1 MTFSMDLNALP
12 LPEEDEQPYEE
23 PEEVDYAQEEHV
35 ESAVAILRREREE
48 RRKKLKREQQDEGS
62 RQHPQQIRNEYAPP
76 IKVGRGRIKEAPQ
89 GWLDCP
95 AFGEPIDR
103 IIPSKVPLDETF
115 NESVPPGKRYSSK
128 QAINKQRKAGREIG
142 LVIDLTNTS
151 RYYSPAEWTK
161 QGTKHVKIPCKGRDA
176 VPDNESVNEFVYE
189 VMAFLERQKQ
199 SRTPKYI
206 LVHCTH
212 GHNRTGFMI
221 VHYLMR
227 THISWVAE
235 AINIFAQRRPPGI
248 YKRDYIEALYSFYHE
263 VPENMIVTC
272 PSTPEWKSPFDLDL
286 NGEAKQDDDDDAG
299 DLAPVH
305 NEVEEKVITNDDVL
319 GDAVPF
325 DQQEA
330 LRILCYRLLEL
341 PLTRGHAQ
349 FPGSH
354 PVSLNSDN
362 LQLLRQ
368 RYYYA
373 TWKADGT
380 RYMMLIMRDGCFLI
394 DRNFCFRRVQMRFPH
409 RNLNEGLH
417 SMTLID
423 GEMIIDTIPDSGLK
437 RRYLAY
443 DLMALDS
450 VSKTKLPFA
459 ERWRLLQ
466 DEIIRPRYSEKEQF
480 ESGAKTNPIYR
491 YDMELFSARRKD
503 FWLLSTAKKVLK
515 GFIPSLCHDADG
527 LIFQGWDDPYVTR
540 THEGLLKW
548 KYPEMNSVDF
558 LFEVGSDNRQL
569 VFLYER
575 GKKKLMD
582 GSRMVFPNE
591 EDPSSISGRIV
602 ECSWN
607 KQDQCWVCMRVRS
620 DKSTPNDINT
630 YRKVMRSITDN
641 ITEDKLLEEI
651 NEISSLPM
659 YADRK
664 KADER
669 MAQAHAKMAQHRRKM
684 MPPQ

>member
-1 MTFSMDLNALP
+1 MDLNASP
-12 LPEEDEQPYEE
+12 LPEDDEQQPYH
-23 PEEVDYAQEEHV
+23 EVVEVEYAQEEHV
-35 ESAVAILRREREE
+35 ESAVATMRREREE
-48 RRKKLKREQQDEGS
+48 RRKKLKREHQDDGS
-62 RQHPQQIRNEYAPP
+62 RLHSQQIRNDYVPQT
-76 IKVGRGRIKEAPQ
+76 KRYSRIKEAPQ

-95 AFGEPIDR
+95 AFGEPIDK

-128 QAINKQRKAGREIG
+128 QLVNKQRKAGREIG
-142 LVIDLTNTS
+142 LVIDLTNTT
-151 RYYSPAEWTK
+151 RYYSPAEWTR

-176 VPDNESVNEFVYE
+176 VPDNESVNVFVYE
-189 VMAFLERQKQ
+189 AMMFLDRQKQ
-199 SRTPKYI
+199 SKNPKYI

-221 VHYLMR
+221 IHYLMR
-227 THISWVAE
+227 THVSCVAE

-263 VPENMIVTC
+263 VPENMIAC
-272 PSTPEWKSPFDLDL
+272 PPTPEWKRPDDLDL
-286 NGEAKQDDDDDAG
+286 NGEAKQDDDDDNG
-299 DLAPVH
+299 EHEPPN
-305 NEVEEKVITNDDVL
+305 NESVDKVITNDDVL
-319 GDAVPF
+319 GDAVPY

-330 LRILCYRLLEL
+330 LRVLCYRLLDM
-341 PLTRGHAQ
+341 PLGRGHTQ

-354 PVSLNSDN
+354 PVSLNSEN

-409 RNLNEGLH
+409 KSLEGLH
-417 SMTLID
+417 DMTLVD
-423 GEMIIDTIPDSGLK
+423 GEMIIDTVPESGLK

-443 DLMALDS
+443 DLMALDA
-450 VSKTKLPFA
+450 VSKTKLPFS
-459 ERWRLLQ
+459 ERWRMLE
-466 DEIIRPRYSEKEQF
+466 DEIIRPRYHEKKQF
-480 ESGAKTNPIYR
+480 ESGAKSNPFYK
-491 YDMELFSARRKD
+491 YDMELFSVRRKD
-503 FWLLSTAKKVLK
+503 FWLLSTVTKLLK
-515 GFIPSLCHDADG
+515 EFIPKLCHDADG

-558 LFEVGSDNRQL
+558 LFELTNDNRQL

-582 GSRMVFPNE
+582 GARIVFSE
-591 EDPSSISGRIV
+591 HDQPSVAGKIV

-607 KQDQCWVCMRVRS
+607 KEEQCWACMRVRY

-641 ITEDKLLEEI
+641 ITEVKLLEEI
-651 NEISSLPM
+651 DEIRRLPM
-659 YADRK
+659 YADRI
-664 KADER
+664 
-669 MAQAHAKMAQHRRKM
+669 AQAHAKMAQHRRR
-684 MPPQ
+684 

>member
-1 MTFSMDLNALP
+1 MTFSMDLNASP
-12 LPEEDEQPYEE
+12 LPEDDEQQPYEE
-23 PEEVDYAQEEHV
+23 AVEVDYAQEGHV
-35 ESAVAILRREREE
+35 ESAVATMRREREE
-48 RRKKLKREQQDEGS
+48 RRRKLKREKQDDGS
-62 RQHPQQIRNEYAPP
+62 RLHSQQIRNDYVPQP
-76 IKVGRGRIKEAPQ
+76 KRPSRIKEAPQ

-95 AFGEPIDR
+95 AFGEPIEK

-128 QAINKQRKAGREIG
+128 QLVNKQRKAGRDIG
-142 LVIDLTNTS
+142 LVIDLTNTT

-176 VPDNESVNEFVYE
+176 VPDNESVNVFVYE
-189 VMAFLERQKQ
+189 AMMFLDRQKQ
-199 SRTPKYI
+199 SKNPKYI

-221 VHYLMR
+221 IHYLMR
-227 THISWVAE
+227 THVSCVAE
-235 AINIFAQRRPPGI
+235 AISIFAQRRPPGI
-248 YKRDYIEALYSFYHE
+248 YKRDYIEALYKFYHE
-263 VPENMIVTC
+263 VPENMMIAC
-272 PSTPEWKSPFDLDL
+272 PPTPEWKRPDDLDL
-286 NGEAKQDDDDDAG
+286 NGEAKQDNDDDNG
-299 DLAPVH
+299 DLEPPN
-305 NEVEEKVITNDDVL
+305 NESKVKVITNDDVL
-319 GDAVPF
+319 GDAVPY

-330 LRILCYRLLEL
+330 LRVLCYRLLEM
-341 PLTRGHAQ
+341 PLVRGHTQ

-354 PVSLNSDN
+354 PVSLNSEN

-409 RNLNEGLH
+409 KSLEGLH
-417 SMTLID
+417 DMTLID
-423 GEMIIDTIPDSGLK
+423 GEMIIDTVPKSGLK

-443 DLMALDS
+443 DLMALDA
-450 VSKTKLPFA
+450 VSKTKLPFS
-459 ERWRLLQ
+459 ERWRMLE
-466 DEIIRPRYSEKEQF
+466 DEIIRPRYHEKKQF
-480 ESGAKTNPIYR
+480 ESGAKSNPLYK
-491 YDMELFSARRKD
+491 YDMELFSVRRKD
-503 FWLLSTAKKVLK
+503 FWLLSTVIRLLK
-515 GFIPSLCHDADG
+515 EFIPKLCHDADG

-548 KYPEMNSVDF
+548 KYPSMNSVDF
-558 LFEVGSDNRQL
+558 LFELTNDNRQL

-582 GSRMVFPNE
+582 GARIAFPDE
-591 EDPSSISGRIV
+591 IDPPSVAGRIV

-607 KQDQCWVCMRVRS
+607 KEEQCWACMRIRS

-641 ITEDKLLEEI
+641 ITEEKLLEEI
-651 NEISSLPM
+651 DEIRRLPM
-659 YADRK
+659 YHDRI
-664 KADER
+664 
-669 MAQAHAKMAQHRRKM
+669 AQAHAKMAHRRR
-684 MPPQ
+684 

>member
-1 MTFSMDLNALP
+1 MDLNASP
-12 LPEEDEQPYEE
+12 VPDDDEQQPYDDSV
-23 PEEVDYAQEEHV
+23 EVGYAQTEHV
-35 ESAVAILRREREE
+35 ESAVATLRREREE
-48 RRKKLKREQQDEGS
+48 RRKRLKREQQDDGS
-62 RQHPQQIRNEYAPP
+62 RLHSQQIRNDYAPQP
-76 IKVGRGRIKEAPQ
+76 KRHSRIKEAPQ

-95 AFGEPIDR
+95 AFGEPIDK

-128 QAINKQRKAGREIG
+128 QLVNKQRKAGREIG
-142 LVIDLTNTS
+142 LVIDLTNTT

-161 QGTKHVKIPCKGRDA
+161 QGTKYAKIACKGRDA
-176 VPDNESVNEFVYE
+176 VPDNESVNKFVYE
-189 VMAFLERQKQ
+189 AMMFLDRQKQ
-199 SRTPKYI
+199 SKNPKYI

-221 VHYLMR
+221 IHYLMR
-227 THISWVAE
+227 THVSCVAE
-235 AINIFAQRRPPGI
+235 AISIFAQRRPPGI

-263 VPENMIVTC
+263 VPDNMMIAC
-272 PSTPEWKSPFDLDL
+272 PPTPEWKRPDDLDL
-286 NGEAKQDDDDDAG
+286 NGEAKQDDDDDNG
-299 DLAPVH
+299 DPGPLH
-305 NEVEEKVITNDDVL
+305 NESEDKVITNDDVL
-319 GDAVPF
+319 GDEVPY

-330 LRILCYRLLEL
+330 LRVLCYRLLEM
-341 PLTRGHAQ
+341 PLGRGHAH

-354 PVSLNSDN
+354 PVSLNSEN

-380 RYMMLIMRDGCFLI
+380 RYMMLIMRHGCFLI
-394 DRNFCFRRVQMRFPH
+394 DRNFSFRRVQMRFPH
-409 RNLNEGLH
+409 RSLQGLQD
-417 SMTLID
+417 MTLID
-423 GEMIIDTIPDSGLK
+423 GEMIIDTVPDSGLK

-443 DLMALDS
+443 DLMALGS
-450 VSKTKLPFA
+450 VSKTRLPFS
-459 ERWRLLQ
+459 ERWKMLE
-466 DEIIRPRYSEKEQF
+466 DEIIQPRNNEKGLER
-480 ESGAKTNPIYR
+480 GAKSNPLYK
-491 YDMELFSARRKD
+491 YDMELFSVRRKA
-503 FWLLSTAKKVLK
+503 FWVLLTVKKVLK
-515 GFIPSLCHDADG
+515 VFIPSLCHDADG

-558 LFEVGSDNRQL
+558 LFELTNDNRQL

-582 GSRMVFPNE
+582 GARISFTDDV
-591 EDPSSISGRIV
+591 DPSSVAGRIV

-607 KQDQCWVCMRVRS
+607 KEEQCWACMRIRS

-641 ITEDKLLEEI
+641 ITEEKLLEETD
-651 NEISSLPM
+651 EITLLPM
-659 YADRK
+659 YADRMNV
-664 KADER
+664 R
-669 MAQAHAKMAQHRRKM
+669 VHTKMAQHRRRL
-684 MPPQ
+684 PPQC